1 MMVVDR
7 KILRNGEISYKVGA
21 IKEFPRR
28 LRNSLSRPISRTP
41 SPSFN
46 EPIPGSHII
55 LLWKY

>member
-21 IKEFPRR
+21 IKEF